1 MNGTI
6 RSSVFA
12 FAKKYNSLFIFICI
26 LIAAGAAA
34 GDSFFKPANVYN
46 LAQTIGLFGILAAGL
61 SLVFIVGGIDLS
73 IGYQVAFCGT
83 VFALIAPKAGLGAA
97 LACAI
102 LSGLGIGTLNGL
114 IVTRLGIPSLIGTLA
129 VMTVLK
135 GVVLLVNGDKGGQ
148 SVREVTLPGD
158 VQLSAFYNTKFL
170 GLFAP
175 SIIVALLLFIGLAFF
190 LRYTRGGVNM
200 YVTGGN
206 PEAAAL
212 AGIDNG
218 RVSRFAYTMCGF
230 CNSLCAILLV
240 MRNNASTYNMG
251 DNIDI
256 IAICAV
262 VIGGIAMTGGRGNM
276 LMCILGVAIIQTI
289 NNLMIKLS
297 LQSSMQALLTGVIV
311 IIVLIVGRLTGG
323 KTEKEL

>member
-1 MNGTI
+1 MTI
-6 RSSVFA
+6 
-12 FAKKYNSLFIFICI
+12 
-26 LIAAGAAA
+26 
-34 GDSFFKPANVYN
+34 
-46 LAQTIGLFGILAAGL
+46 
-61 SLVFIVGGIDLS
+61 
-73 IGYQVAFCGT
+73 
-83 VFALIAPKAGLGAA
+83 
-97 LACAI
+97 
-102 LSGLGIGTLNGL
+102 
-114 IVTRLGIPSLIGTLA
+114 
-129 VMTVLK
+129 LK

-158 VQLSAFYNTKFL
+158 IQLSAFYNTKLL
-170 GLFAP
+170 GVVSP
-175 SIIVALLLFIGLAFF
+175 SLIIALILFIGLAFF
-190 LRYTRGGVNM
+190 LKYTRSGVNM

-212 AGIDNG
+212 AGVNNG

-311 IIVLIVGRLTGG
+311 IAVLIVSRLTGG

>member
-1 MNGTI
+1 MI
-6 RSSVFA
+6 ASSA
-12 FAKKYNSLFIFICI
+12 AGFAKKYNSLFIFIGV
-26 LIAAGAAA
+26 LIAAGATA
-34 GDSFFKPANVYN
+34 GDSFFKAANVYN

-83 VFALIAPKAGLGAA
+83 IFALLAPRVGLGP
-97 LACAI
+97 AI
-102 LSGLGIGTLNGL
+102 VGAIASGIVIGTLNGL
-114 IVTRLGIPSLIGTLA
+114 VVTRLGIPSLIGTLA

-148 SVREVTLPGD
+148 PVREVTLPGD
-158 VQLSAFYNTKFL
+158 VQLSAFYNIKYL
-170 GLFAP
+170 GAFSP
-175 SIIVALLLFIGLAFF
+175 SIIAALLIFAGFAFF
-190 LRYTRGGVNM
+190 LKYTRGGVNM
-200 YVTGGN
+200 YMTGGN

-230 CNSLCAILLV
+230 CNSICAILLV

-311 IIVLIVGRLTGG
+311 IAVLIVGRLTGG